1 MTQRKMKMYSIIMF
15 LAACMLSLT
24 SCDKE
29 NNAIITNEI
38 QTKANIF
45 DDFLC
50 SIDSL
55 NREYDQKNL
64 TRGQT
69 THQNLDQ
76 SDISLEPNDY
86 SIRRIGMVCA
96 ADWAGKV
103 AGHYGGQWTGGV
115 LGATVT
121 GGNPIGVIAGSWIGK
136 KYGATIGGTI
146 ASAVVREL
154 CSFQITVS
162 STMSD
167 IYSQNLN
174 GVQDFVYNINLHCGS
189 NDSLGYYHNLV
200 MYKIL
205 GNPQKYENGDT
216 LNLSLL
222 YDDIVICL
230 AELIGEDKNLLLQQE
245 TKEFFL
251 IQTKKFYEKGE
262 LFYNGI
268 ITYDELLC
276 QNEDI
281 LVHDFMVDSSTA
293 YKCKQ
298 LASKVYHE
306 ISELSNE
313 QVQCYAIDFQNVVN
327 ASNLCDSDRE
337 LAISNTQ
344 ILLNS
349 KLCWTANKIVE

>member
-1 MTQRKMKMYSIIMF
+1 MKKYSISMLF
-15 LAACMLSLT
+15 VACTLFLT
-24 SCDKE
+24 SCDRE
-29 NNAIITNEI
+29 NNVIINNDLKTNDS
-38 QTKANIF
+38 NF

-55 NREYDQKNL
+55 NREYDQKYL
-64 TRGQT
+64 TRSQT
-69 THQNLDQ
+69 THQNLDPT
-76 SDISLEPNDY
+76 DISLEPNDY

-115 LGATVT
+115 LGATIT
-121 GGNPIGVIAGSWIGK
+121 GGNPIGVIAGCWIGK

-154 CSFQITVS
+154 CSYQIAVAS
-162 STMSD
+162 NMAD
-167 IYSQNLN
+167 IHNQNPN
-174 GVQDFVYNINLHCGS
+174 GVQDFVYNIDLHSGS

-205 GNPQKYENGDT
+205 GTPQKYETGDS

-222 YDDIVICL
+222 YDDIVTCI
-230 AELIGEDKNLLLQQE
+230 AELIGEDKIHLLQQE

-251 IQTKKFYEKGE
+251 IQTKKFYENGE

-281 LVHDFMVDSSTA
+281 LINDFMVDYSTA
-293 YKCKQ
+293 HKCTQ
-298 LASKVYHE
+298 LASKVYQE
-306 ISELSNE
+306 VSGLSNE
-313 QVQCYAIDFQNVVN
+313 QVHSYAIDFQNVVDG
-327 ASNLCDSDRE
+327 SNLCDSDRE
-337 LAISNTQ
+337 LVVSNTQ

-349 KLCWTANKIVE
+349 KLCWTANILIE